1 MTSDII
7 PIHSFEAKI
16 QKHRTL
22 AERIADAINR
32 NAGSFGFFLVN
43 VIVFVG
49 WVLIN
54 TETIPGIAVFD
65 PFPFQLLTTIVS
77 LEAIFL
83 SIFVL
88 MSQNRQSAIDSLREE
103 LHLQINE
110 VAEREITKALKL
122 IAQIH
127 EKVTGS
133 ALPDPELARMLKA
146 LDTMRIE
153 RKLEQE
159 LEPQPLVIRELLEKL
174 EEKLRLRKTHYS
186 ALSNTARSSGLVNSG
201 PRSTP

>member
-1 MTSDII
+1 MPTDII

-22 AERIADAINR
+22 TERLADAINR
-32 NAGSFGFFLVN
+32 NAGNFGFFLVN
-43 VIVFVG
+43 AVVFLG
-49 WVLIN
+49 WIFIN
-54 TETIPGIAVFD
+54 TGMIPGIDPFD

-88 MSQNRQSAIDSLREE
+88 MSQNRQSAIATLREE

-110 VAEREITKALKL
+110 IAEREITKALKL
-122 IAQIH
+122 IAEIH
-127 EKVTGS
+127 EKTTGKKIS
-133 ALPDPELARMLKA
+133 DEELGRMLKA
-146 LDTMRIE
+146 LDTARIE
-153 RKLEQE
+153 RELERE

-174 EEKLRLRKTHYS
+174 EEKLRLRKAH
-186 ALSNTARSSGLVNSG
+186 A
-201 PRSTP
+201 